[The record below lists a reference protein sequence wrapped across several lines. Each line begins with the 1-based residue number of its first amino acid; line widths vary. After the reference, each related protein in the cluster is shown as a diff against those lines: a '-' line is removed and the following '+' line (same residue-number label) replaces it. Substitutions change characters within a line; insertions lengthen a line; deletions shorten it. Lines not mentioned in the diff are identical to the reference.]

1 MGGKCYLDEFV
12 SRQSSP
18 RSFIQKYR
26 RASEKALA
34 VLPIEAV
41 IQLIELLDKNRQQDR
56 QIFVCGNGGSA
67 VMASHLASELSTEP
81 LAEGSR
87 RFRVYSLTDNVTW
100 ISAIANDTDYS
111 KVFVE
116 QLKNLAREGDLLIAF
131 SCSGNSE
138 NVIEAVRWATQNGLT
153 TVGITGQPGGRL
165 AECADLVLA
174 IPSSFT
180 PQIQE
185 GHMQIQHLI
194 SYYFA
199 ETQFH

>member
-1 MGGKCYLDEFV
+1 MPL
-12 SRQSSP
+12 
-18 RSFIQKYR
+18 
-26 RASEKALA
+26 
-34 VLPIEAV
+34 EAV
-41 IQLIELLDKNRQQDR
+41 IGLIGLLQAVRLRDR
-56 QIFVCGNGGSA
+56 QVLVCGNGGSA

-87 RFRVYSLTDNVTW
+87 RFRVYSLTDNVAW

-138 NVIEAVRWATQNGLT
+138 NVIEAVLWAKQSGLT
-153 TVGITGQPGGRL
+153 TVGITGHPGGRL
-165 AECADLVLA
+165 AECADLVVA

>member
-1 MGGKCYLDEFV
+1 MRRRTL
-12 SRQSSP
+12 P
-18 RSFIQKYR
+18 LSFIRKYCS
-26 RASEKALA
+26 ASEKALA
-34 VLPIEAV
+34 GLPSEAV
-41 IQLIELLDKNRQQDR
+41 IQLIELLDKNRQQDH
-56 QIFVCGNGGSA
+56 QIFLCGNGGSA
-67 VMASHLASELSTEP
+67 VMASHLASELATEP

-87 RFRVYSLTDNVTW
+87 RFRVYSLTDNVAW

-116 QLKNLAREGDLLIAF
+116 QLKNLAREGDVLIAF

-138 NVIEAVRWATQNGLT
+138 NVIEAVNWANESGLT
-153 TVGITGQPGGRL
+153 TVGITGHPGGRL
-165 AECADLVLA
+165 AECADLVVA
-174 IPSSFT
+174 VPSSFT

>member
-1 MGGKCYLDEFV
+1 M
-12 SRQSSP
+12 SRPSSP
-18 RSFIQKYR
+18 LSFIQKYR

-34 VLPIEAV
+34 ALPIEAV
-41 IQLIELLDKNRQQDR
+41 IQLIELLDKNRQQDH
-56 QIFVCGNGGSA
+56 QIFLCGNGGSA
-67 VMASHLASELSTEP
+67 VMASHLASELGTEP
-81 LAEGSR
+81 LEERSR
-87 RFRVYSLTDNVTW
+87 RFRVYSLTDNVAW

-138 NVIEAVRWATQNGLT
+138 NVIEAVHWAKQSGLT

-165 AECADLVLA
+165 AESADLVVA
-174 IPSSFT
+174 VPSSFT
-180 PQIQE
+180 PHVQE

-199 ETQFH
+199 ETEFHDPPGTSGR

>member
-1 MGGKCYLDEFV
+1 MPLEG
-12 SRQSSP
+12 
-18 RSFIQKYR
+18 
-26 RASEKALA
+26 
-34 VLPIEAV
+34 V
-41 IQLIELLDKNRQQDR
+41 IGLIELLQTVRQQDR
-56 QIFVCGNGGSA
+56 QVLVCGNGGSA
-67 VMASHLASELSTEP
+67 AMASHLASELATEP
-81 LAEGSR
+81 LAGGSR
-87 RFRVYSLTDNVTW
+87 RFRVYSLTDNVAW

-116 QLKNLAREGDLLIAF
+116 QLKNLAQEGDVLIAF

-138 NVIEAVRWATQNGLT
+138 NVIEAVNWANESGLT
-153 TVGITGQPGGRL
+153 TVGLTGQPGGRL
-165 AECADLVLA
+165 AECADLVVA
-174 IPSSFT
+174 VPSSFT

>member
-1 MGGKCYLDEFV
+1 MI
-12 SRQSSP
+12 RQTPSS
-18 RSFIQKYR
+18 SFIEKYR
-26 RASEKALA
+26 LVAEKTLA
-34 VLPIEAV
+34 ELPLAAV
-41 IQLIELLDKNRQQDR
+41 IQLIELLEKSRRQNH

-67 VMASHLASELSTEP
+67 VMSSHLASELGTEP
-81 LAEGSR
+81 LEEGSG
-87 RFRVYSLTDNVTW
+87 RFRVYSLTDNVAWLT
-100 ISAIANDTDYS
+100 AIANDTDYS

-116 QLKNLAREGDLLIAF
+116 QLKNLSREGDLLIAF

-138 NVIEAVRWATQNGLT
+138 NVIEAVRWAKQAGLT

-165 AECADLVLA
+165 AEGADLVVA
-174 IPSSFT
+174 VPSSFT